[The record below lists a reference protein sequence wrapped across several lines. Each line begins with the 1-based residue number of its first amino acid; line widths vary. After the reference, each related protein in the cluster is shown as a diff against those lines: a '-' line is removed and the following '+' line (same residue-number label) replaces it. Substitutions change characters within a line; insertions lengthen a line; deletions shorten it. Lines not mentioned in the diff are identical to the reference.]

1 MVLGKDIFIII
12 FAVNYYSVFK
22 AFKLQVTHYICMISC
37 SRGLLIN
44 LPRHNSLITAWERQ
58 HDKYMGTFK
67 HLNVVLGNRLQNL
80 LDNRR
85 DLNFSGRKTLGEIK
99 IMTFLCQIEYFF
111 WLSVM
116 RPKQNPKFEKTEV
129 ADSQLVLALHLFN
142 VSKKGAISSDQSQR
156 EVKQNQKI
164 IPDYFQ
170 PSIELSFDKLTL
182 ATNLLTGVILSLNVI
197 YYISHLLCVLWL
209 VNFSV
214 QLVKFQTLL
223 VLKIFSLCLN
233 PEINIANF
241 VPTLFSWSVLWV
253 MEACFSYH
261 IYGH

>member
-12 FAVNYYSVFK
+12 FIVNYYSVFK

-37 SRGLLIN
+37 SRGQLIK

-129 ADSQLVLALHLFN
+129 ADLQLVLALHLF
-142 VSKKGAISSDQSQR
+142 DQKRGQFL
-156 EVKQNQKI
+156 Q
-164 IPDYFQ
+164 
-170 PSIELSFDKLTL
+170 
-182 ATNLLTGVILSLNVI
+182 TNLKG
-197 YYISHLLCVLWL
+197 
-209 VNFSV
+209 
-214 QLVKFQTLL
+214 K
-223 VLKIFSLCLN
+223 
-233 PEINIANF
+233 
-241 VPTLFSWSVLWV
+241 
-253 MEACFSYH
+253 
-261 IYGH
+261 

>member
-1 MVLGKDIFIII
+1 MSNRVLFLIECDATKTKSKVWENWSGW
-12 FAVNYYSVFK
+12 FAVGFSSTSV
-22 AFKLQVTHYICMISC
+22 
-37 SRGLLIN
+37 
-44 LPRHNSLITAWERQ
+44 W
-58 HDKYMGTFK
+58 
-67 HLNVVLGNRLQNL
+67 
-80 LDNRR
+80 
-85 DLNFSGRKTLGEIK
+85 
-99 IMTFLCQIEYFF
+99 
-111 WLSVM
+111 
-116 RPKQNPKFEKTEV
+116 
-129 ADSQLVLALHLFN
+129 
-142 VSKKGAISSDQSQR
+142 SKKGAISSDQSQR

-241 VPTLFSWSVLWV
+241 VPTFFSWSVLWV

>member
-12 FAVNYYSVFK
+12 SAVNYYSVFK

-58 HDKYMGTFK
+58 HNKYMGTFK

-116 RPKQNPKFEKTEV
+116 RAKQNPKFEKTEV
-129 ADSQLVLALHLFN
+129 ANSQLVLALHLF
-142 VSKKGAISSDQSQR
+142 DQKRGQFL
-156 EVKQNQKI
+156 Q
-164 IPDYFQ
+164 
-170 PSIELSFDKLTL
+170 
-182 ATNLLTGVILSLNVI
+182 TNLKG
-197 YYISHLLCVLWL
+197 
-209 VNFSV
+209 
-214 QLVKFQTLL
+214 K
-223 VLKIFSLCLN
+223 
-233 PEINIANF
+233 
-241 VPTLFSWSVLWV
+241 
-253 MEACFSYH
+253 
-261 IYGH
+261 